1 MGINEIIMYIMMFF
15 MLIAAVDRILSQF
28 GGSARFLGKFGKS
41 IEGSG
46 GQFEEGFMAMGALG
60 LAMVGMTALAPVLA
74 HVLGPVIIPVYEMLG
89 ANPSMFA
96 GTLLACDMGGFF
108 LAKELAGGDVAA
120 WLYSGLILGSMMGP
134 TIVFSIPVALGVLAG
149 IVTIPIGCIA
159 GGLVAMYSGVQING
173 QPVEFTFALILMNMI
188 PVIIIAILVAL
199 GLKFIPEKMI
209 NGFQIFAKFLVA
221 LITIG
226 LAAAVIKFLLG
237 WELIPGLDPIFMAPG
252 DQPGEVMRAIEVI
265 GSISCV
271 LLGAYPMVLL
281 LTRWFEKPL
290 MRVGNLLKIN
300 NMAAGGMVAT
310 LANNIPMF
318 GMMKQMDTRGKV
330 INCAFSV
337 SAAFALGDHLG
348 FAAANMNAMIFPMIV
363 GKLVG
368 GVTAIGVA
376 MLLVPKDENVPAPAN
391 NEAEAHS

>member
-134 TIVFSIPVALGVLAG
+134 TIVFSIPVALGIIEPSDRRYLALGVLAG

-159 GGLVAMYSGVQING
+159 GGLIAMYSGVQING

-188 PVIIIAILVAL
+188 PVLIVAV
-199 GLKFIPEKMI
+199 
-209 NGFQIFAKFLVA
+209 LVA

-252 DQPGEVMRAIEVI
+252 DKPGEVMRAIEVI

-290 MRVGNLLKIN
+290 MNVGKLLNVN
-300 NMAAGGMVAT
+300 NIAAAGMVAT

-330 INCAFSV
+330 INCAFAV

-363 GKLVG
+363 GKLIG

-376 MLLVPKDENVPAPAN
+376 MMLVPKDDAAQVKTEV
-391 NEAEAHS
+391 EAQS